1 MAVAAGTRLTP
12 GEGRKFGLTVGAAF
26 GVLAVIGFWRGH
38 LIVPGAL
45 ATLGALLAI
54 AGAAIPGRLG
64 PVHHVWMRGA
74 HAISKVTTP
83 LFLSIVYLVVL
94 TPSGLVMRALG
105 RQPLRH
111 AESKGGYWVERE
123 PGQSSNLDRQF

>member
-1 MAVAAGTRLTP
+1 MAIAAGTRLTP
-12 GEGRKFGLTVGAAF
+12 REGRKFGLTVGAAF

-45 ATLGALLAI
+45 ATLGALLAL

-64 PVHHVWMRGA
+64 PVHHAWMRGA

>member
-12 GEGRKFGLTVGAAF
+12 REGRKFGLTVGAAF

-45 ATLGALLAI
+45 ATLGALLAL

-111 AESKGGYWVERE
+111 AESRSGYWVERE

>member
-1 MAVAAGTRLTP
+1 LAFDAGTRLTP
-12 GEGRKFGLTVGAAF
+12 QEGRKFGLTVGAAF
-26 GVLAVIGFWRGH
+26 AVLAAIGFWRGH

-45 ATLGALLAI
+45 AMLGTLLAL
-54 AGAAIPGRLG
+54 AGATIPGRLG
-64 PVHHVWMRGA
+64 PVYHTWMRGA

-94 TPSGLVMRALG
+94 TPSGLIMRALG

-111 AESKGGYWVERE
+111 PESKTGYWIERE